1 MPGRSGGQTRSPP
14 HTRRRPAADPP
25 RGRSE
30 ERLAQ
35 PATHVGKGKL
45 RSVLGFRKGEGRFGA
60 GLQGAGLPGAGAYE
74 DGPRRR
80 GSWKWQ
86 FPESWAWP
94 PPGGGA

>member
-14 HTRRRPAADPP
+14 HTRRTPAADPP
-25 RGRSE
+25 QGRLE

-35 PATHVGKGKL
+35 PATHVGLSEASG
-45 RSVLGFRKGEGRFGA
+45 RGRGVVGRGFRGRA
-60 GLQGAGLPGAGAYE
+60 CQERGAYE

-94 PPGGGA
+94 QSGGGA